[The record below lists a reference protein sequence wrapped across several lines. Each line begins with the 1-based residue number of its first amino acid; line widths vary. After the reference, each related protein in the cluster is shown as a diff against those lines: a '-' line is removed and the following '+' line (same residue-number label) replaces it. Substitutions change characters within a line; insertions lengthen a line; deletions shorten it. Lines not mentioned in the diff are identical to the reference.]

1 MDFLSILILN
11 YFLNPV
17 LAFTFYFCFLHS
29 IRHSISLIKE
39 INSNFKKGLTIFIKK
54 ALPLTII
61 TIFGYIF
68 ALYILNN
75 YNELSESIYKVIFI
89 GLASLTFP
97 HILLEYL
104 IEKMSNK
111 KINFL
116 GWILFIVSA
125 IGFTISSIGSFWAMF
140 GSLFFLFAC
149 FVFLIPFFRKED
161 NEK

>member
-17 LAFTFYFCFLHS
+17 LAFTIYFCFLHS
-29 IRHSISLIKE
+29 IRHSISLIRQ
-39 INSNFKKGLTIFIKK
+39 INTNLKKGFPIFVKK

-61 TIFGYIF
+61 SILGYIF

-75 YNELSESIYKVIFI
+75 YNELNDSIYKVIFI

-104 IEKMSNK
+104 IEK
-111 KINFL
+111 
-116 GWILFIVSA
+116 
-125 IGFTISSIGSFWAMF
+125 
-140 GSLFFLFAC
+140 
-149 FVFLIPFFRKED
+149 
-161 NEK
+161 NEQ